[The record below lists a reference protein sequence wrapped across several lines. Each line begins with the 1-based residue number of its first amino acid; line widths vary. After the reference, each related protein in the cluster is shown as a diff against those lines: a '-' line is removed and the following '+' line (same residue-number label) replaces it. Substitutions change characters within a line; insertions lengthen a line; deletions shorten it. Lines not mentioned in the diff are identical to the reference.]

1 MNSVALRLDGDVRA
15 RACDWARRFE
25 PLLHGPWTQDAA
37 SALHEDLDRIAN
49 AADAAG
55 DEALAIAA
63 VELTVYLCYF
73 VEEGHAPDAAQ
84 IASMHRMARG
94 LAGEKVEPAAVAEE
108 APAAL
113 TAPVTLAAPVA
124 GATLLCLTDDPALVA
139 ELSIEL
145 APHDIGVVAHAS
157 AESVL
162 RASPPAGM
170 HGVLVDASHAGALDT
185 LARQGARLGG
195 DAQRPL
201 LIALLR
207 DAQTAT
213 RMQALRAGADH
224 ALAADADLPALAAR
238 IARLLGSW
246 KRDPLRVMVIDDDR
260 SQAMFCESVLRHAG
274 VATRLHSDPREA
286 LADIAA
292 FAPEVV
298 LLDLYMPELDGLEL
312 AARIREQPDTE
323 FTSIVFISGDHE
335 ADTRFQALAAG
346 GDDFLTKPV
355 LPRHLIAAVLNRGR
369 RARQLRARFESAG

>member
-1 MNSVALRLDGDVRA
+1 MNQAAQRQEADVRA
-15 RACDWARRFE
+15 RARDWAQRFE
-25 PLLHGPWTQDAA
+25 PLLRGPWTQDAA
-37 SALHEDLDRIAN
+37 LALHEELDRIAN

-55 DEALAIAA
+55 DEPLAIAA

-73 VEEGHAPDAAQ
+73 VEDGNTPDAAQ
-84 IASMHRMARG
+84 MEAMRRMARG
-94 LAGEKVEPAAVAEE
+94 LAGERVEPAAADD
-108 APAAL
+108 APVTL

-124 GATLLCLTDDPALVA
+124 GATLMCLTDDPALVA

-145 APHDIGVVAHAS
+145 AQHDIGLVAHAS

-162 RASPPAGM
+162 AASPFGGM
-170 HGVLVDASHAGALDT
+170 HGVLVDASHLGALDT
-185 LARQGARLGG
+185 LARQGARLAAE
-195 DAQRPL
+195 AQRPL

-207 DAQTAT
+207 EAQVAQ

-224 ALAADADLPALAAR
+224 VLAADAGLAALAAR

-260 SQAMFCESVLRHAG
+260 SQAVFCESVLRHAG
-274 VATRLHSDPREA
+274 VVARLHSDPREA
-286 LADIAA
+286 LADIGA

-298 LLDLYMPELDGLEL
+298 LLDLYMPEIDGLEM
-312 AARIREQPDTE
+312 AARIREQPGTE

-355 LPRHLIAAVLNRGR
+355 LPRHLIAAVVNRGR
-369 RARQLRARFESAG
+369 RARQLRARFEPAG